1 MEKTF
6 KLPDGSIV
14 KASLREKAEF
24 KDPSKTY
31 AGTILK
37 ASKAEL
43 GFFVSNREI
52 YVFVNEE
59 VFRLEDLSITNTLQD
74 KKFLTREKRLFRI
87 LKSSREVLQEEYPA
101 SKEYDVN
108 PFWPTEEED
117 VDDLL
122 WFTQVLNRHER
133 RLVMLETC
141 TEAEK
146 HDSITRPLDTDRG

>member
-14 KASLREKAEF
+14 KASLCEKAEF

-59 VFRLEDLSITNTLQD
+59 VFRLEDMSITNTLQD
-74 KKFLTREKRLFRI
+74 KKLLTRQKRVFRI
-87 LKSSREVLQEEYPA
+87 LKSSQIVIQEEYPA
-101 SKEYDVN
+101 SKEFDVN

-133 RLVMLETC
+133 RLVLLENYRV
-141 TEAEK
+141 AEK
-146 HDSITRPLDTDRG
+146 SSA